1 MSINLYWA
9 VELQKLVPSLYSD
22 SAVNLY
28 AFYLRDTLPVT
39 LRVVTASNLETPRW
53 TVNAIEAGTSIKFGA
68 KALATYP
75 TDETFLFAAATWVE
89 AGSGTSTTYSADISL
104 NTAELIAA
112 IGAETYLDC
121 RAELTLQNTGGEH
134 LSTTQTT
141 FRIYRDV
148 IVGTEGMPASQYAM
162 IVQYLDGNGVQCVR
176 LVNADGG
183 AVAVF
188 KRGSPYIYCAETGLW
203 YPATVTIQDN
213 VPVLGLGDGEAM

>member
-9 VELQKLVPSLYSD
+9 TEQQKLVTSLYSD
-22 SAVNLY
+22 SAVSLY
-28 AFYLRDTLPVT
+28 AFYLRDTIPVV
-39 LRVVTASNLETPRW
+39 LRVVTASNLETPKW
-53 TVNAIEAGTSIKFGA
+53 VVTSVTAGLSIKFGA
-68 KALATYP
+68 KALATYA
-75 TDETFLFAAATWVE
+75 TDTSFLFSAATWTE
-89 AGSGTSTTYSADISL
+89 AGTGTSTTYSADISL
-104 NTAELIAA
+104 NTAELITA
-112 IGAETYLDC
+112 IGSATYLDC
-121 RAELTLQNTGGEH
+121 KAEFTLQDVSGLHKN
-134 LSTTQTT
+134 TTQAT

-148 IVGTEGMPASQYAM
+148 IIGTEGTPTSQYAM
-162 IVQYLDGNGVQCVR
+162 VVQYLDGNGVQCVR